1 MREFISV
8 AREGIR
14 IFMRASGSTN
24 AAAISFYAFFSL
36 IPVMFLV
43 TAGVGFVLG
52 ARPELQERVVGMVSE
67 SLPYLSDTIIR
78 ELEELSENWRTFGWI
93 GLLSLVF
100 AAEFVMSAM
109 VRALTSIFG
118 TEKSFGI
125 LRTRLIGLLM
135 ILLAILAALSSVAVT
150 ALSYTIQD
158 LNTGIQGLQY
168 VFNLL
173 SLLLFG
179 LILPFFLVAG
189 IIAVVFRVLAG
200 ANLDFR
206 HAFLG
211 SMVFAILWE
220 AAKQLFAL
228 YVANFQSYNKFYGSI
243 GALMI
248 LLMWIYYSASLF
260 LLSAS
265 VARAAYLAS
274 GPRRAPRPRTH

>member
-1 MREFISV
+1 MRELVSV

-14 IFMRASGSTN
+14 IFMRTGGSTN

-43 TAGVGFVLG
+43 TAGLGFVLG
-52 ARPELQERVVGMVSE
+52 AHPELQERVVGMVSE
-67 SLPYLSDTIIR
+67 SLPYLSDTIIS

-100 AAEFVMSAM
+100 AAEFVMGAM
-109 VRALTSIFG
+109 VRALTAIFG

-125 LRTRLIGLLM
+125 LRTRLIGLFM

-179 LILPFFLVAG
+179 LILPFLLVAG
-189 IIAVVFRVLAG
+189 IIAVVFRVLAR

-211 SMVFAILWE
+211 SMVFAVLWE

-274 GPRRAPRPRTH
+274 GSRRTTRRAH